1 MAGTLLLCIHLGTLH
16 GSPLVGGDDIEGRSV
31 LLDDAAV
38 DPDHSFAQPPDLTH
52 LVTYEHNGTTALGN
66 LAHFP
71 KAFLL
76 ELQIA
81 YGQHLVHQQNFGFEL
96 SSHGEGQTH
105 LHARAEMLERRID
118 EFIHVGERHNLIK
131 FALDLTLAHAKNGP
145 AQENVLATREL
156 GMETCSDLKQAA
168 HSPVN
173 LGKTGCRA
181 CDPREDLEQRGLASS
196 IATYQANDLT
206 FLNVEGNVAER
217 PELLAAAMLAASTV
231 PSEKPPGRIHRVRE
245 NVTECVVPRA
255 LADRIALPEPHTVNH
270 HFMHRLDHVRYGRLH
285 SVEVNQSAK
294 EHHEHHTSGCQEHQ
308 VGWPSLPGKRPSET
322 LDDAGHG
329 VQSIKPAPAR
339 RNERSRIGDGGGK
352 HPKLDDEG
360 DDVADVA
367 IKSVERREP

>member
-38 DPDHSFAQPPDLTH
+38 DPDHSFAQSPDLTH
-52 LVTYEHNGTTALGN
+52 LVTYEHNGATALGD

-71 KAFLL
+71 KTFFLKL
-76 ELQIA
+76 KIA
-81 YGQHLVHQQNFGFEL
+81 HRQHLVHQQNFGLEL

-105 LHARAEMLERRID
+105 LHAGAEMLERRIN
-118 EFIHVGERHNLIK
+118 EFIHLGERHNLIK

-231 PSEKPPGRIHRVRE
+231 PSK
-245 NVTECVVPRA
+245 
-255 LADRIALPEPHTVNH
+255 
-270 HFMHRLDHVRYGRLH
+270 
-285 SVEVNQSAK
+285 
-294 EHHEHHTSGCQEHQ
+294 
-308 VGWPSLPGKRPSET
+308 
-322 LDDAGHG
+322 
-329 VQSIKPAPAR
+329 KPAPAR